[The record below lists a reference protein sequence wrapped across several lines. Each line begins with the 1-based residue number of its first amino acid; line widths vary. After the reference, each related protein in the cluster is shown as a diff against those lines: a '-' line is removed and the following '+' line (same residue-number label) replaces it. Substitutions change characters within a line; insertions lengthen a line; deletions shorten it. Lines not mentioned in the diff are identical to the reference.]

1 MEGRGKEHTVQYLPP
16 LFRPLFIARHELPD
30 THALSGTLT
39 VHPDAI
45 KPRNRRINLQ
55 SKVIG
60 EKVFADKQRTKTGEI
75 FMRSKFQAMLLGL
88 LAATALAT
96 SAQAKDVTVTVTAIV
111 EHPALDAARDG
122 VKDALAEAGFKEG
135 ENLKFVYQSAQG
147 NPATAAQIARQFVG
161 EAPDVIVPISTPS
174 AQAVVSATRDI
185 PVVFTAVSD
194 PVGAQLVK
202 DMAKPGGN
210 VTGLS
215 DMSPVAEHIKL
226 IKEVM
231 PNIKK
236 LGYLYNSG
244 ETNSVSLLA
253 ALKEAAAAEGIEI
266 VESAATKS
274 AEVQGAARALVGRAD
289 AMYVPTDNTIVSAL
303 ESAVGVAEESKL
315 PLFTADTDSV
325 KRGALAALGFN
336 YYDVGKQTGAVVV
349 KVLKGEK
356 PGDIPVD
363 IAKGT
368 DLVINLGA
376 AKKMGV
382 EFPQAVIDRA
392 TSKID

>member
-1 MEGRGKEHTVQYLPP
+1 
-16 LFRPLFIARHELPD
+16 
-30 THALSGTLT
+30 
-39 VHPDAI
+39 
-45 KPRNRRINLQ
+45 
-55 SKVIG
+55 
-60 EKVFADKQRTKTGEI
+60 
-75 FMRSKFQAMLLGL
+75 MRSMLLAL
-88 LAATALAT
+88 LAATAIAT
-96 SAQAKDVTVTVTAIV
+96 HAQAKDVTVAVTAIV

-122 VKDALAEAGFKEG
+122 VKDALEEAGFKEG
-135 ENLKFVYQSAQG
+135 ENLTFVYQSAQG

-161 EAPDVIVPISTPS
+161 DAPDVIVPISTPS

-185 PVVFTAVSD
+185 PIVFTAVSD

-215 DMSPVAEHIKL
+215 DMSPVVEHIKL

-253 ALKEAAAAEGIEI
+253 ALKEAAAAEGIEV

-349 KVLKGEK
+349 KILNGEK

-368 DLVINLGA
+368 DLVINLSA

-392 TSKID
+392 TSKVE

>member
-1 MEGRGKEHTVQYLPP
+1 
-16 LFRPLFIARHELPD
+16 
-30 THALSGTLT
+30 
-39 VHPDAI
+39 
-45 KPRNRRINLQ
+45 
-55 SKVIG
+55 
-60 EKVFADKQRTKTGEI
+60 
-75 FMRSKFQAMLLGL
+75 MRSTLLAL
-88 LAATALAT
+88 LAATAIAT
-96 SAQAKDVTVTVTAIV
+96 SAQAKDVTVAVTAIV

-122 VKDALAEAGFKEG
+122 VKDALAEAGYKEG

-147 NPATAAQIARQFVG
+147 NPATAAQIARQFVADG
-161 EAPDVIVPISTPS
+161 PDVIVPISTPS

-185 PVVFTAVSD
+185 PIVFTAVSD

-215 DMSPVAEHIKL
+215 DMSPVVEHIKL

-253 ALKEAAAAEGIEI
+253 ALKEAASAEGIEI

-349 KVLKGEK
+349 KILKGEK

-368 DLVINLGA
+368 DLVINLSA

>member
-1 MEGRGKEHTVQYLPP
+1 M
-16 LFRPLFIARHELPD
+16 
-30 THALSGTLT
+30 
-39 VHPDAI
+39 
-45 KPRNRRINLQ
+45 
-55 SKVIG
+55 
-60 EKVFADKQRTKTGEI
+60 FANKQRTKTGEI
-75 FMRSKFQAMLLGL
+75 FMRFKFRSMLLAS
-88 LAATALAT
+88 LAAAAIAT
-96 SAQAKDVTVTVTAIV
+96 TAQAKDVTVAVTAIV

-122 VKDALAEAGFKEG
+122 VKDALAEAGYKEG
-135 ENLKFVYQSAQG
+135 ENLKFIYQSAQG

-161 EAPDVIVPISTPS
+161 EGPDVIVPISTPS

-202 DMAKPGGN
+202 DLKKPGGN

-215 DMSPVAEHIKL
+215 DMSPVVEHIKL

-336 YYDVGKQTGAVVV
+336 YYDVGKQTGAIVV
-349 KVLKGEK
+349 KILKGEK
-356 PGDIPVD
+356 PGDIAVD

-382 EFPQAVIDRA
+382 EFP
-392 TSKID
+392 

>member
-1 MEGRGKEHTVQYLPP
+1 MRFK
-16 LFRPLFIARHELPD
+16 FR
-30 THALSGTLT
+30 S
-39 VHPDAI
+39 
-45 KPRNRRINLQ
+45 
-55 SKVIG
+55 
-60 EKVFADKQRTKTGEI
+60 
-75 FMRSKFQAMLLGL
+75 MLLAS
-88 LAATALAT
+88 LAAAAIAT
-96 SAQAKDVTVTVTAIV
+96 TAQAKDVTVAVTAIV

-122 VKDALAEAGFKEG
+122 VKDALAEAGYKEG
-135 ENLKFVYQSAQG
+135 ENLKFIYQSAQG

-161 EAPDVIVPISTPS
+161 EGPDVIVPISTPS

-202 DMAKPGGN
+202 DLKKPGGN

-215 DMSPVAEHIKL
+215 DMSPVVEHIKL

-336 YYDVGKQTGAVVV
+336 YYDVGKQTGAIVV
-349 KVLKGEK
+349 KILKGEK
-356 PGDIPVD
+356 PGDIAVD

-382 EFPQAVIDRA
+382 EFP
-392 TSKID
+392 